1 MPVPGQGCMND
12 VTTEPAL
19 IRVSLVC
26 LAYLTDVVSMCV
38 CTIRHRQT
46 SERLVQ
52 ALNGSTVLSRATA
65 SNSSIILNLTIY
77 NDLIVDALCCTY
89 PRYLYVLRL

>member
-1 MPVPGQGCMND
+1 MGLYFRLQMPVPGQGCMND

-26 LAYLTDVVSMCV
+26 LAYLTDVLSMCV
-38 CTIRHRQT
+38 CTIRHWQT

-52 ALNGSTVLSRATA
+52 ALHVSTVLSGATA
-65 SNSSIILNLTIY
+65 SKCSIF
-77 NDLIVDALCCTY
+77 
-89 PRYLYVLRL
+89 